1 MAGKTMLI
9 VVVALAMAIIV
20 GLYVRLWRKYMQH
33 SRAAERIPELGQEP
47 APSQPQDC
55 YLEALKT
62 VSAQVVSAEDAETKL
77 SMILAEVQRSM
88 AFDHVDARVV
98 DETTQELV
106 VHAEAGRGSV
116 VGKRLPVSVGLISR
130 IAQSGEPALVQ
141 DTDLDQYPVAISD
154 ARSALC
160 VPLTYQAALLGVLAV
175 ESASENAFPPEAV
188 QTLRIT
194 GNLLA
199 ATLHETASLR
209 NLQQHAV
216 TDELTGLKT
225 RGYFLEALQTEC
237 KRAARNGQSFAI
249 VILGLDRL
257 REVHEVLGRLESE
270 VVLARAGRL
279 LAQRSRQ
286 SNVVAR
292 YGEDEFSLLIPDAGL
307 EQTQTLAERLRFWL
321 EADPLLKER
330 RVTGSFGVAIH
341 PLHGSNPQILLSRAE
356 STMHLSRQGGGNRVT
371 IKPAR

>member
-1 MAGKTMLI
+1 MLI
-9 VVVALAMAIIV
+9 AVVALVLAIIV
-20 GLYVRLWRKYMQH
+20 GLYVRLWRKYMPP
-33 SRAAERIPELGQEP
+33 SRTAQRIPEPGREP
-47 APSQPQDC
+47 AQSQPPDG
-55 YLEALKT
+55 YLEVLKT
-62 VSAQVVSAEDAETKL
+62 VSGLAVSAEDAETKL
-77 SMILAEVQRSM
+77 SMILAEIQRSM
-88 AFDHVDARVV
+88 AFDHVDARVA

-130 IAQSGEPALVQ
+130 VAQSGQPALVQ
-141 DTDLDQYPVAISD
+141 DSDLDRYPVAISD
-154 ARSALC
+154 ARSAWC
-160 VPLTYQAALLGVLAV
+160 VPLRYQEALLGVLAA
-175 ESASENAFPPEAV
+175 ESAREDAFPPEAI

-194 GNLLA
+194 GDLLA
-199 ATLHETASLR
+199 ATLHEAASLW

-216 TDELTGLKT
+216 TDQLTGLKT
-225 RGYFLEALQTEC
+225 HGYFLEALQTEC
-237 KRAARNGQSFAI
+237 KRAARNRQSFAI

-257 REVHEVLGRLESE
+257 REVHDVLGRLESE

-286 SNVVAR
+286 SSVVAR

-330 RVTGSFGVAIH
+330 SVTGSFGVAIH
-341 PLHGSNPQILLSRAE
+341 PLHGTKAQELLSRAE
-356 STMHLSRQGGGNRVT
+356 TTLHLSRQAGGNRVT
-371 IKPAR
+371 IKPGK